1 MEKDWPKRPSEH
13 QIQEAGKKDNDRAIT
28 PVVEAVRV
36 LVHSTSPG
44 SLQAKQLCHLHAQ
57 LSLEQSCNRRKRCCV
72 YTYRVASVVSYSLQP
87 CRLWPARFLCQRGGF
102 FRQEYWS
109 VLANTGCHAVLEH
122 YIFWCPSYQLPCVPG
137 AARTPVTQATAPHP
151 HLAFTGTDPSPPGQ
165 PQEPIPVDNPE
176 VEIQPQLKPRGS
188 VSEEEDPKHSH
199 QLHKLQIKSTQ
210 STKHSVS
217 MEYIKGH

>member
-1 MEKDWPKRPSEH
+1 MPIYRVRPQPRVLSMCLTCRTTEKDPRQGSLLSAWTDRAMEKDWPKRPSDH

-72 YTYRVASVVSYSLQP
+72 YTHRVTSVVSYSLQP

-102 FRQEYWS
+102 SRQEYWS
-109 VLANTGCHAVLEH
+109 ILADSVCHTLLEH
-122 YIFWCPSYQLPCVPG
+122 CISCCPSCQLPWQPS
-137 AARTPVTQATAPHP
+137 AARTPATQVAAPSPHLPSQGQTQAIQGS
-151 HLAFTGTDPSPPGQ
+151 LRSK
-165 PQEPIPVDNPE
+165 PQWTTHM
-176 VEIQPQLKPRGS
+176 QRWK
-188 VSEEEDPKHSH
+188 
-199 QLHKLQIKSTQ
+199 
-210 STKHSVS
+210 
-217 MEYIKGH
+217 